1 MSHLDKLPDVILD
14 EIFSYYWT
22 DVFKKT
28 VIKEINNNID
38 IIKSIDN
45 FITTKLLRLLMMTK
59 DSEIPLFMLYIN
71 NYLNKIK
78 PNKGIVLLI
87 KINFPNHPINYIFND
102 NPYINF
108 PEWCKY
114 IAIYSISKSGIMR
127 YYIENAIKKLE
138 KPTF

>member
-1 MSHLDKLPDVILD
+1 MSYLDRLPDVILD

-22 DVFKKT
+22 DVFKQT
-28 VIKEINNNID
+28 VIKE
-38 IIKSIDN
+38 
-45 FITTKLLRLLMMTK
+45 
-59 DSEIPLFMLYIN
+59 N

-78 PNKGIVLLI
+78 ANKGIVLLI
-87 KINFPNHPINYIFND
+87 KIKFKNHPINYIFND

-114 IAIYSISKSGIMR
+114 IAIYTISKSGVMR

>member
-1 MSHLDKLPDVILD
+1 MSYLDKLPDEILD

-22 DVFKKT
+22 DVFKTT

-38 IIKSIDN
+38 IIKLIDN

-78 PNKGIVLLI
+78 LNKGIVLLI
-87 KINFPNHPINYIFND
+87 KVNFPNHPINYIFNE
-102 NPYINF
+102 NPYIKL

-127 YYIENAIKKLE
+127 YYIENAIKNLE

>member
-1 MSHLDKLPDVILD
+1 MSYLDKLPDVILD
-14 EIFSYYWT
+14 EIFSYYWP

-38 IIKSIDN
+38 IIKSIDH
-45 FITTKLLRLLMMTK
+45 FITSKLLRLLMMTK
-59 DSEIPLFMLYIN
+59 DSEIPLFMLYLN

-78 PNKGIVLLI
+78 ADKGIVLLI
-87 KINFPNHPINYIFND
+87 KIKFPNHPINYIFND
-102 NPYINF
+102 NPYINY
-108 PEWCKY
+108 PTWCKY
-114 IAIYSISKSGIMR
+114 IAIYTISSSGIMR